1 MIKKISSLSILF
13 ILLGTFAVV
22 AQNTR
27 LGNSSLQFRD
37 ASRFVRVAE
46 PGQLAD
52 SVNIWG
58 DVGYSGRYLLPK
70 GTTLPEF
77 ISFAG
82 GVSTISGQTVIDWSK
97 MRVEIFIHEPDS
109 STNGYTVKGFKYRFE
124 EPFPDEMM
132 SLRLTTDQTVTV
144 RVKRKASFRDYVG
157 VIAPAISAIA
167 TTFLALE
174 RLSRL

>member
-82 GVSTISGQTVIDWSK
+82 GVST
-97 MRVEIFIHEPDS
+97 S
-109 STNGYTVKGFKYRFE
+109 SRETFS
-124 EPFPDEMM
+124 
-132 SLRLTTDQTVTV
+132 SL
-144 RVKRKASFRDYVG
+144 
-157 VIAPAISAIA
+157 
-167 TTFLALE
+167 
-174 RLSRL
+174 